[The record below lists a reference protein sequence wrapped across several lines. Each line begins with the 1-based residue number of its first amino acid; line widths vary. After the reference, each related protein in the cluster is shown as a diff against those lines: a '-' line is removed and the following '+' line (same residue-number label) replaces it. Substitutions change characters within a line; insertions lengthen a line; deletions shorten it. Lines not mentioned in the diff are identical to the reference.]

1 MASYRWMT
9 MLDARID
16 GKPRPLEQA
25 TISVADEGLLRGDGV
40 FEVLRIYAGCPFAV
54 EEHLDRMS
62 RSAATLRLPF
72 DMDAAREDIFALA
85 AAAGDTDGLIR
96 LIKTRGGRLIA
107 LLESAPCLPVSVRLA
122 SITYCPSGILDG
134 VKTISYAAN
143 ALATRLAD
151 ERGAD
156 EALFVSP
163 DGWVLEGPNFAAF
176 FAFSDQDCFYTPP
189 LEEGILDSI
198 TRRRL
203 MGLVAIEERRIHRDE
218 LAIVREAFVA
228 STVREV
234 LPVSCIDDVQLPSAP
249 GLRTVDAAT
258 RFKAHVQART
268 DLVNHVNT

>member
-1 MASYRWMT
+1 MAV
-9 MLDARID
+9 LQARID
-16 GKPRPLEQA
+16 GAARTPEQA

-40 FEVLRIYAGCPFAV
+40 FEVLRIYEGRPFAV

-72 DMDAAREDIFALA
+72 DADAAGEDILALA
-85 AAAGDTDGLIR
+85 AAAGDADGLIR
-96 LIKTRGGRLIA
+96 LVKTRGGRLIA
-107 LLESAPCLPVSVRLA
+107 LLESAPQLPASVRLA
-122 SITYCPSGILDG
+122 SITYSPSGILDG
-134 VKTISYAAN
+134 AKTISYAAN

-176 FAFSDQDCFYTPP
+176 FAVGDQDRFCTPP

-203 MGLVAIEERRIHRDE
+203 MGLIAIEERRIHRDE
-218 LAIVREAFVA
+218 LTAVREAFVA

-234 LPVSCIDDVQLPSAP
+234 LPVSRIDGV
-249 GLRTVDAAT
+249 
-258 RFKAHVQART
+258 
-268 DLVNHVNT
+268 DLVGPAGRMTSAASMAFHTHVLARGERSAVGPHTETR